1 MKHPND
7 EEAVV
12 SASDLIS
19 TIGIRNVLL
28 VHLLVIVLAPGYALQ
43 AHQELSKIWK
53 TLRTALVIRQ
63 SRAPR
68 SRFWEIDMTKFEP

>member
-1 MKHPND
+1 M
-7 EEAVV
+7 

-28 VHLLVIVLAPGYALQ
+28 VHLLVVVLAPDYALQ
-43 AHQELSKIWK
+43 VQQELSKIWK
-53 TLRTALVIRQ
+53 TVRTVLIIRR
-63 SRAPR
+63 SRPQR